1 MDEKDYTTKSSL
13 NSAPEKRAV
22 PDMAPVAKASV
33 EKKSFGRRLK
43 EYLIAGTAEDLKG
56 FLINDILVP
65 HIKDTISESVS
76 RGVDML
82 LYNDSKPRSTSIK
95 QASRSGF
102 GNAYVSYNNP
112 TRSAS
117 RPARM
122 RYADEDDGATM
133 EAGYLTWETRS
144 KAEDIKNKMLDIL
157 EEYEVV
163 PLATFYQLADW
174 KTEPNDFE
182 FGWYNLSTIEVVRT
196 RTGRYRIELP
206 KPVSLK

>member
-1 MDEKDYTTKSSL
+1 MDERDYTTKSSL

-22 PDMAPVAKASV
+22 PDVAPVAKASV

-43 EYLIAGTAEDLKG
+43 DYLIAGTAQDLKG

-76 RGVDML
+76 RGIDML
-82 LYNDSKPRSTSIK
+82 LYNDAKPRSTSVK

-102 GNAYVSYNNP
+102 GTAYVSYNNP
-112 TRSAS
+112 SRSTRT
-117 RPARM
+117 
-122 RYADEDDGATM
+122 RYIESDGGETTM
-133 EAGYLTWETRS
+133 EAGYLTWETRR